1 MVGCIL
7 NSTVQAKNPVRM
19 KCALSFGT
27 SSRAWDPEVTKA
39 LKKKKKKILRIHSV
53 LAAALSVSSIFL
65 FLC

>member
-7 NSTVQAKNPVRM
+7 NSIVQAKNPVRM

-39 LKKKKKKILRIHSV
+39 LKKKKILRIHSV
-53 LAAALSVSSIFL
+53 LAAAMSVSSIFL

>member
-7 NSTVQAKNPVRM
+7 NSIVQAKNPVRM

-39 LKKKKKKILRIHSV
+39 LKKKILRIHSV
-53 LAAALSVSSIFL
+53 LAAAMSVSSIFL